1 MNKTETTITGVKA
14 SIRRNNFGSRRG
26 EKIFTLEVPSNAWL
40 DEASVKTTDG
50 LHKYFCEG
58 GDNSRDL

>member
-1 MNKTETTITGVKA
+1 MKNTETTIAGVKA

-26 EKIFTLEVPSNAWL
+26 EKIFTLEVTSNAWL
-40 DEASVKTTDG
+40 VEAYVKTTDG

-58 GDNSRDL
+58 GDHNRDL